1 MNENIDHTYFEGV
14 DASRLISA
22 RDFSKITKVPV
33 STLKYY
39 DEIGLFKPLRRGENG
54 YRYYAPQQVVTVNF
68 IRVLTQCGVP
78 LKTISEM
85 ERNRNPKDLL
95 QVLHRHELELDREM
109 RTLRERY
116 SVLHVFVDMIF
127 TGLLADESVLAVEEM
142 PARPLLM
149 GAEIGRSDNRAFYE
163 SFVRFLAQ
171 TPRVN
176 LSFPVGGLFA
186 EMSGYLAAPSE
197 PNRFFSID
205 PFGDDEKPAG
215 RYLVG
220 YTRGFYGQ
228 MNDLPE
234 KMTAHAAENAME
246 LFGPVYTIYLHD
258 EVSVSDPENYL
269 LQVSVQVKNRARK
282 TV

>member
-1 MNENIDHTYFEGV
+1 MNTNTDHTYFEGV

-85 ERNRNPKDLL
+85 EKNRNPKDLL
-95 QVLHRHELELDREM
+95 QVLHKHEIELDREM
-109 RTLRERY
+109 RSLRERY

-127 TGLLADESVLAVEEM
+127 TGLLADESVFAVEDM
-142 PARPLLM
+142 PATPLLM
-149 GAEIGRSDNRAFYE
+149 GAEIVSSNNTAFYE
-163 SFVRFLAQ
+163 SFVRFIAQ

-176 LSFPVGGLFA
+176 LSFPVGGLFKDMA
-186 EMSGYLAAPSE
+186 SYLSAPSE
-197 PNRFFSID
+197 PTRFFSID
-205 PFGDDEKPAG
+205 PFGDNEKHAG

-234 KMTAHAAENAME
+234 KMAAYAEERDMQLIGA
-246 LFGPVYTIYLHD
+246 VYTIYLHD
-258 EVSVSDPENYL
+258 EVSISDPENYL
-269 LQVSVQVKNRARK
+269 LQVSVQVKEK
-282 TV
+282 TRR